1 MSTPDDE
8 PPLALDPAERPPEPA
23 PASGAR
29 RGRRLTALLT
39 AALLALVAGGAAFE
53 RRGTPAPTVSP
64 SRPGSI
70 GATTTP
76 PQLRATPDA
85 DQQRVSALQILL
97 AARSRAVLKGDKPA
111 WLATIDPQ
119 AGAFRQRQ
127 AQVFENL
134 RGVPFSDFSYEF
146 DGVAGPLPTPRRRQ
160 LGPTAWVARVV
171 ADYRIQGYDRSP
183 SQTEQYLTS
192 VQRKG
197 RWYLASDTDGATDP
211 QLWDLGPVGVVRGA
225 HVLVI
230 GTADVPTLQ
239 SYVAQGDAAIGRVTQ
254 VWGQNWPRR
263 AVLLVPSTQDQMGQ
277 LLKRTDGLDQIA
289 AVTVGELSSDG
300 SGAAGSDRVVVN
312 PSAFAR
318 LGVTGRRVVLT
329 HELTHVAVRASTS
342 AAVPIWLSEGFADY
356 VGYRGVDLS
365 RRTVAAD
372 ELALVRQGEGFT
384 HLPTVEDFDPSRTT
398 IAPAYSAAWLACS
411 LIADRYG
418 QQALVRL
425 YRTTAT
431 SQVDNPEIALSQAF
445 VSVLGT
451 SQAAFAKSWI
461 AYMRQLAAS

>member
-8 PPLALDPAERPPEPA
+8 PTAAVEPA
-23 PASGAR
+23 DPVAGPAPRAHRSR
-29 RGRRLTALLT
+29 RPIALLT
-39 AALLALVAGGAAFE
+39 AALLAVVAGATAIELRGA
-53 RRGTPAPTVSP
+53 PAPSAAPGRPTSVSP
-64 SRPGSI
+64 
-70 GATTTP
+70 TTTP

-85 DQQRVSALQILL
+85 DQRRVSALQALL
-97 AARSRAVLKGDKPA
+97 AARSRAVLGADKRA

-119 AGAFRQRQ
+119 ATAFRQRQ
-127 AQVFENL
+127 AQVFDNL
-134 RGVPFSDFSYEF
+134 RSVPFSDFSYEF
-146 DGVAGPLPTPRRRQ
+146 DGVAGPLSTARRRQ

-192 VQRKG
+192 VQRAG
-197 RWYLASDTDGATDP
+197 HWYLTADTGGATDP
-211 QLWDLGPVGVVRGA
+211 QLWDLGRVGVVRGA

-230 GTADVPTLQ
+230 GTADASTLR
-239 SYVAQGDAAIGRVTQ
+239 SYVAQGDAAIERVTR
-254 VWGQNWPRR
+254 VWGENWPRR
-263 AVLLVPSTQDQMGQ
+263 AVLVVPSTQEQMGQ
-277 LLKRTDGLDQIA
+277 LLKRADGLDQIA

-300 SGAAGSDRVVVN
+300 SGAAGSDRVVIN

-329 HELTHVAVRASTS
+329 HELTHVAVRGSTP

-356 VGYRGVDLS
+356 VGYQGVDLG

-384 HLPTVEDFDPSRTT
+384 RLPVVDDFDPSRTT

-431 SQVDNPEIALSQAF
+431 SRDNDPDRALSQAF
-445 VSVLGT
+445 HTVLGT
-451 SQAAFAKSWI
+451 SQAAFTKSWL
-461 AYMRQLAAS
+461 AYMSQLAAP

>member
-8 PPLALDPAERPPEPA
+8 PPFAGEPA
-23 PASGAR
+23 VLGPSPKPLAR
-29 RGRRLTALLT
+29 RSRRLVALLV
-39 AALLALVAGGAAFE
+39 AALLAVFAGATAFE
-53 RRGTPAPTVSP
+53 LRGAPAPTATPTPP
-64 SRPGSI
+64 SSVG
-70 GATTTP
+70 TTTP
-76 PQLRATPDA
+76 PQLRATPDG
-85 DQQRVSALQILL
+85 DQQRVSALQALL
-97 AARSRAVLKGDKPA
+97 AARSRAVLGADKRA

-119 AGAFRQRQ
+119 ASAFRRRE
-127 AQVFENL
+127 AQVFDNL
-134 RGVPFSDFSYEF
+134 RSVPFSDFSYEF
-146 DGVAGPLPTPRRRQ
+146 DGVAGPLSTARRRQ

-192 VQRKG
+192 VQRAG
-197 RWYLASDTDGATDP
+197 HWYLTADTDGATDP
-211 QLWDLGPVGVVRGA
+211 QLWDLGRVGVVRGA

-230 GTADVPTLQ
+230 GTADASTLR
-239 SYVAQGDAAIGRVTQ
+239 SYVAQGDAAIERVTR
-254 VWGQNWPRR
+254 VWGENWPRR
-263 AVLLVPSTQDQMGQ
+263 AVLVVPSTQEQMGQ
-277 LLKRTDGLDQIA
+277 LLKRADGLDQIA

-300 SGAAGSDRVVVN
+300 SGAAGSDRVVIN

-329 HELTHVAVRASTS
+329 HELTHVAVRGSTP

-356 VGYRGVDLS
+356 VGYQGVDLG

-384 HLPTVEDFDPSRTT
+384 RLPVVDDFDPSRTT

-431 SQVDNPEIALSQAF
+431 SRDNDPDRALSQAF
-445 VSVLGT
+445 HTVLGT
-451 SQAAFAKSWI
+451 SQAAFTKSWL
-461 AYMRQLAAS
+461 AYMSQLAAP